1 MCWNKSLIIPGLFSV
16 KTPECT
22 VRKYMLLPLY
32 ILSLKH
38 KPVMGMYSVPFL
50 SKGSKFNY
58 PKDKRSQQGTKCF
71 AQECNKRVTARHWP
85 HCYTKDTSQKKLHI
99 DLRLS

>member
-1 MCWNKSLIIPGLFSV
+1 
-16 KTPECT
+16 
-22 VRKYMLLPLY
+22 
-32 ILSLKH
+32 
-38 KPVMGMYSVPFL
+38 MGIYTVPFL

-85 HCYTKDTSQKKLHI
+85 HCCTKDTSQKKNYILTS
-99 DLRLS
+99 DLVNNPYISCMASKASQPREDIHLLN